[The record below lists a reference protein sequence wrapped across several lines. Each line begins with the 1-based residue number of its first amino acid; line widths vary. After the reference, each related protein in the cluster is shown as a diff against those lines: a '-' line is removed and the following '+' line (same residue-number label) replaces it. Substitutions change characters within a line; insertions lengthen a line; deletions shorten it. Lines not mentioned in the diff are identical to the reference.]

1 VGHDQLPCDGDL
13 FRRTA
18 VHSSG
23 LRMGRIEVIVHQQG
37 GGRMAVVRRGRV
49 VRRWY
54 CVSLQGAQLLDGQV
68 IVSAGYGRGRP
79 TLEEYEAGQEAE
91 SAGRRRRHQSSAVG
105 APP

>member
-1 VGHDQLPCDGDL
+1 
-13 FRRTA
+13 
-18 VHSSG
+18 
-23 LRMGRIEVIVHQQG
+23 MGCIEVIVHQQD

-54 CVSLQGAQLLDGQV
+54 CVSLHGAQLLDGQV

-79 TLEEYEAGQEAE
+79 TLEEYAADHEVE
-91 SAGRRRRHQSSAVG
+91 SARRRRQSSAVG